1 MYNSCNEYSVAVA
14 SSREIAE
21 MKEYEEKSHITWQA
35 AWILYWIT
43 VKIKLSCIL
52 ILKKKGS
59 GKKKEK
65 LQLQYEW
72 RPGWFCETA

>member
-1 MYNSCNEYSVAVA
+1 MYNSCNEYAVAVA

-59 GKKKEK
+59 GKKKGK